1 MTFLF
6 LFFFFWGV
14 QSEIINHTNIVTK
27 TCHNMESVCYQSA
40 TGWGQ
45 VNMQSVFGNTSIN
58 CDKSLKKS
66 HSSRLSTKK
75 FVLNYYSSPNLQQS
89 LWATAVSPK
98 VALLFSL
105 VWSHEVVLSA
115 KCAQCWLGDEPWA
128 WGDPLVCSAPEYFG
142 IPICHIVMLCWIFFI
157 PSNPV

>member
-58 CDKSLKKS
+58 CDKSLKI
-66 HSSRLSTKK
+66 T
-75 FVLNYYSSPNLQQS
+75 QQS
-89 LWATAVSPK
+89 SVYK
-98 VALLFSL
+98 EIRVKLLFKSKPSTISL
-105 VWSHEVVLSA
+105 S
-115 KCAQCWLGDEPWA
+115 D
-128 WGDPLVCSAPEYFG
+128 CS
-142 IPICHIVMLCWIFFI
+142 
-157 PSNPV
+157 